1 MSSRLWDAFCRAFT
15 LIELL
20 VVIAIIAIL
29 AGLLLPALAAARE
42 KARRASCMSSLRQQG
57 IALQSYSG
65 DYGEYFPSWIGSGT
79 AAEIY
84 RNYCVKT
91 NPTGG
96 TCSTIDETN
105 PGHNGVFGWLGG
117 GADWN
122 TAANWV
128 KYTGKPGTVPVS
140 PDVHLRGQSWRL
152 IASGKKASSESLD
165 GGQLNAAPQGLGM
178 LLTTGYVGDVKVNY
192 CPSGESM
199 PTGYLNPWADPI
211 STASGPGAGNLRD
224 WKSAGGFDADTLL
237 YGNWDADNGRMRTQS
252 GSDGGTNIDIMSHYA
267 YRGTPVSGTY
277 LWHADEDG
285 DATRHKLFGTRPVI
299 SPRVGQPLFRT
310 EKEYGGR
317 AIVSDAWDKGFN
329 VDATGALRENS
340 VSSAL
345 SESQLV
351 PGMGLAAHREGYNV
365 LYTDGHVA
373 WYGDPQAKI
382 IWHTDGF
389 SPRGS
394 FPDTAPSAAFWTQ
407 GTGGNAT
414 NAPNHGDTQG
424 YVGAYPAA
432 GWTGPFNGP
441 LGAEPYWTG
450 GVGQIY
456 FPHSPYSIW
465 HEFDVAAGIDV
476 GVDGF

>member
-1 MSSRLWDAFCRAFT
+1 MSRRYWKAFCGAFT

-29 AGLLLPALAAARE
+29 AGMLLPALAAARE
-42 KARRASCMSSLRQQG
+42 KARRTSCLSSLRQHG
-57 IALQSYSG
+57 IGLLSYSG

-79 AAEIY
+79 AREVY
-84 RNYCVKT
+84 KNYCVKT
-91 NPTGG
+91 NPSG
-96 TCSTIDETN
+96 TCSTTDATW

-122 TAANWV
+122 VAANWV

-140 PDVHLRGQSWRL
+140 PDVHFRGQSWRL
-152 IASGKKASSESLD
+152 IASGKKANSESLD

-178 LLTTGYVGDVKVNY
+178 LVTTGYVGDVKVFY
-192 CPSGESM
+192 CPSGDGM
-199 PTGYLNPWADPI
+199 PTGYLNPWAAPP
-211 STASGPGAGNLRD
+211 SSGPGAGNLRD
-224 WKSAGGFDADTLL
+224 WQSAGGFDADTLL
-237 YGNWDADNGRMRTQS
+237 YGNWDADNQRMRTHS

-267 YRGTPVSGTY
+267 YRGTPLSGTF

-285 DATRHKLFGTRPVI
+285 DPTKHKLWGTSPVI

-310 EKEYGGR
+310 VKEYGGR
-317 AIVSDAWDKGFN
+317 AIVSDAWDKGIN
-329 VDATGALRENS
+329 VDATGALRQNS

-345 SESQLV
+345 AESQLV
-351 PGMGLAAHREGYNV
+351 PGMGLAAHRAGYNV
-365 LYTDGHVA
+365 LYTDGHAA
-373 WYGDPQAKI
+373 WYGDPQEKI

-389 SPRGS
+389 SPRGQ
-394 FPDTAPSAAFWTQ
+394 FPGTIRAAFWTWE
-407 GTGGNAT
+407 TGGGAT
-414 NAPNHGDTQG
+414 NAPNHGDTSS
-424 YVGAYPAA
+424 YVGPYPAA

-465 HEFDVAAGIDV
+465 HGFDVAAGIDV